1 MMLRAGTFFF
11 RYRNALFPLVFSM
24 LYFEKAWPVF
34 HNEQAKI
41 WEIFIGIAVALSGQT
56 LRALTVGLVYIK
68 RGGKNKQVYAEKL
81 VQSGIFS
88 HSRNPLY
95 LGNLLIL
102 VGVGIVSNSLLFVVF
117 GLPFFVFAYLS
128 IIHAEENYLRNKFG
142 QEFKD
147 YCSRVNR
154 IIPSLSGMGCTIRSM
169 EFHWKRLIV
178 KEYATPYAWIMGT
191 TILIV
196 RHQYHR
202 WGYEGSKNSTIGAGI
217 FLLFVT
223 AAFFVVWYLKKHKI
237 LRPD

>member
-1 MMLRAGTFFF
+1 MMLKAGTFFF
-11 RYRNALFPLVFSM
+11 RYRNAIFPLVFSM

-34 HNEQAKI
+34 HNEQARI
-41 WEIFIGIAVALSGQT
+41 WEIFIGIAVTLSGQT

-68 RGGKNKQVYAEKL
+68 RGGKQKQVYAEKL
-81 VQSGIFS
+81 VQSGIFA

-102 VGVGIVSNSLLFVVF
+102 IGVGIVSNSWLFVVF

-154 IIPSLSGMGCTIRSM
+154 IIPNPSGMVNTIRSM

-196 RHQYHR
+196 RHQYSR
-202 WGYEGSKNSTIGAGI
+202 WGYEGSKNSIIGAGI